1 MKFIIRTSPILLA
14 LALAT
19 PLTRAQTVEQ
29 LTFKSIYAEADFA
42 YLDDTGCIVTLIQ
55 VLSIQGI
62 TEQTG
67 QQKTTSPHTTV
78 DLVRFDLCNAVPLL
92 YAFGYTSQQ
101 NFTIDENLNT
111 ASATATIPMYD
122 SFSGENFYLTVDLKW
137 QATDA
142 LQKNKVKSNNLPGD
156 PSVMIKGDLRDA
168 VATGNIVW
176 TLGGDP
182 TRDGSYTNT
191 TSIYGALIKYYNSTI
206 TVMLP

>member
-78 DLVRFDLCNAVPLL
+78 DLV
-92 YAFGYTSQQ
+92 
-101 NFTIDENLNT
+101 
-111 ASATATIPMYD
+111 
-122 SFSGENFYLTVDLKW
+122 
-137 QATDA
+137 
-142 LQKNKVKSNNLPGD
+142 
-156 PSVMIKGDLRDA
+156 
-168 VATGNIVW
+168 
-176 TLGGDP
+176 
-182 TRDGSYTNT
+182 
-191 TSIYGALIKYYNSTI
+191 
-206 TVMLP
+206 

>member
-78 DLVRFDLCNAVPLL
+78 DLVRFDLCMLSHCSTLL
-92 YAFGYTSQQ
+92 ATRRSRISQSMK
-101 NFTIDENLNT
+101 I
-111 ASATATIPMYD
+111 
-122 SFSGENFYLTVDLKW
+122 
-137 QATDA
+137 
-142 LQKNKVKSNNLPGD
+142 
-156 PSVMIKGDLRDA
+156 
-168 VATGNIVW
+168 
-176 TLGGDP
+176 
-182 TRDGSYTNT
+182 
-191 TSIYGALIKYYNSTI
+191 
-206 TVMLP
+206 